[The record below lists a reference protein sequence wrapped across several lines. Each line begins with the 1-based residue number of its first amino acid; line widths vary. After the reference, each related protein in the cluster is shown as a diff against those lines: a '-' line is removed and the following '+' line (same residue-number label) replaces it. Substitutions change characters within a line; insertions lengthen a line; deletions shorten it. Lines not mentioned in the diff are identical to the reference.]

1 MKQLPGFSYDAR
13 RKRATFDGYVIGTGG
28 KIRRRK
34 TVENVTR
41 AQALSAWKEF
51 RDDLESGRAVEGP
64 LTLRQFV
71 KRYYHLICASHAPAT
86 KKAQEVIM
94 KNHLLRYFGDDELTT
109 ITSIRVI
116 DFMADM
122 RSRNCSAHYIND
134 AVRVLK
140 MLLRQAYE
148 REVIAEYPI
157 RKRIPKEK
165 EVPLRLELKPDER
178 ARFFA
183 AFTDEAAFLRYL
195 DENRQLGPVK
205 SSQHFGL
212 SRRFGG
218 GMRGDS
224 DAALAYFERF
234 RELREFFIVATET
247 GLRMWSDLRNLRWS
261 SIDLTAGFIRV
272 LMQKTQHEAEIPIS
286 SACREALRICRT
298 RPAVASVCVFVDEDG
313 RQYTPERLRRA
324 FRLAKEL
331 AGITRRFRPHDLRH
345 TFGCRLA
352 DQNISL
358 QKIAKALGHTT
369 TRMAERYARPSTE
382 AMREITR
389 ALDSDPLLPV
399 ISTASAAD
407 TNPTFT
413 MPPSLADARSGQR

>member
-86 KKAQEVIM
+86 KKAQEVLM
-94 KNHLLRYFGDDELTT
+94 KNHLLRYFGNDELTT

-165 EVPLRLELKPDER
+165 EVPLRLELKPDGGDGSRRQVPKRPKVPRIACGCGLSVRDVAGVGEAALPPR
-178 ARFFA
+178 ARVP
-183 AFTDEAAFLRYL
+183 
-195 DENRQLGPVK
+195 NR
-205 SSQHFGL
+205 S
-212 SRRFGG
+212 SRR
-218 GMRGDS
+218 R
-224 DAALAYFERF
+224 
-234 RELREFFIVATET
+234 
-247 GLRMWSDLRNLRWS
+247 
-261 SIDLTAGFIRV
+261 TA
-272 LMQKTQHEAEIPIS
+272 S
-286 SACREALRICRT
+286 
-298 RPAVASVCVFVDEDG
+298 
-313 RQYTPERLRRA
+313 
-324 FRLAKEL
+324 
-331 AGITRRFRPHDLRH
+331 
-345 TFGCRLA
+345 GCRKTSR
-352 DQNISL
+352 DGCQS
-358 QKIAKALGHTT
+358 
-369 TRMAERYARPSTE
+369 RPVPGVVE
-382 AMREITR
+382 FI
-389 ALDSDPLLPV
+389 D
-399 ISTASAAD
+399 
-407 TNPTFT
+407 
-413 MPPSLADARSGQR
+413 